1 MLSKQTIHTTDLA
14 TEFAT
19 ELQELEGALRQVSV
33 GKAVLLVLDPVLLL
47 TALAAVEGDSALG
60 ALESAILEA
69 RARSTTNGLRR
80 WHLEIGVSLQCRCV
94 WKEDGGW

>member
-19 ELQELEGALRQVSV
+19 ELQKLKSALRQWLVSR
-33 GKAVLLVLDPVLLL
+33 AVLLVLDPVTLL
-47 TALAAVEGDSALG
+47 ASLAAVEGDSALG

-69 RARSTTNGLRR
+69 RAGSTTTGLRR
-80 WHLEIGVSLQCRCV
+80 WHLEVGVSLQCRCV
-94 WKEDGGW
+94 WKDDGGW